1 MAPSS
6 LVKLTALHFIA
17 GKLCMT
23 QKNNKKQQRKTF
35 VFHPL
40 LFGCLPILALVAY
53 NIKQLDFLHTVRSI
67 VVTLLVSIFVFIL
80 SVLLLRDR
88 HKGGLLASLTLILVF
103 TYGHVYDLLE
113 NGSLLGHHRLL
124 VLIWLAIFVLG
135 MLGIVKLKTK
145 LDKLSTIFNL
155 VSVLMAAV
163 PIFLIIKAEISP
175 RQTPATNPS
184 LDEIWQPASS
194 PAGSPDVYFIVLD
207 SYARSDMLET
217 YHHYDNSAF
226 VQSLQRMG
234 FYVADCSK
242 SNYSNTP
249 SSIASTLNMDYLDQF
264 AAKTIRNNQDRYD
277 LGETIKYSKTAQ
289 QFGSLGY
296 QFITFETNT
305 WWLDITHSDQFI
317 SQSTTQWQKLLDF
330 RFVSDFEQHYLH
342 TTALRLVDE
351 FLNTRQNQNTKGEL
365 SIEKAR
371 YDQVLHGIDQLD
383 QLPATSN
390 PKFVYLHLMAP
401 TSPYVFSSDGSFQ
414 YTPANAPGYVD
425 EIEYLNQR
433 VLQSVRQ
440 IISRSDTPPVILI
453 EGDHGLNP
461 EVQNAN
467 LMAFYLP
474 DDGDQALYPT
484 ITSVNSFRIV
494 FNKYFD
500 ADYPLLEDIAYSSA
514 YQTPFDFE
522 IVDYPCAVE

>member
-1 MAPSS
+1 MTLKSKS
-6 LVKLTALHFIA
+6 TKKKKFI
-17 GKLCMT
+17 
-23 QKNNKKQQRKTF
+23 
-35 VFHPL
+35 VFHPILIGLYPVLALLSYNIIQLDPVYALRAIIITL
-40 LFGCLPILALVAY
+40 LFSILVFALSML
-53 NIKQLDFLHTVRSI
+53 ITRE
-67 VVTLLVSIFVFIL
+67 
-80 SVLLLRDR
+80 R
-88 HKGGLLASLTLILVF
+88 HKAGLLASLTLLLF
-103 TYGHVYDLLE
+103 LTYGHVYNLLE
-113 NGSLLGHHRLL
+113 NKSYLGHHRFMIA
-124 VLIWLAIFVLG
+124 IWLGAFVLG
-135 MLGIVKLKTK
+135 VWGIFHIKKKPRNFSLF
-145 LDKLSTIFNL
+145 LNFFSA
-155 VSVLMAAV
+155 VLIAIPLFQIV
-163 PIFLIIKAEISP
+163 QFEL
-175 RQTPATNPS
+175 RQTQPKATVNPS
-184 LDEIWQPASS
+184 VDSIWQPQAEA
-194 PAGSPDVYFIVLD
+194 PAGSPDVYYILLD
-207 SYARSDMLET
+207 AYTRSDMLKDE
-217 YHHYDNSAF
+217 YGYDNSQF
-226 VQSLQRMG
+226 LQDLRDLG

-242 SNYSNTP
+242 SNYSYTP

-264 AAKTIRNNQDRYD
+264 AAKTIRNNQHLYD

-371 YDQVLHGIDQLD
+371 YDQVLYGIDQLD